1 MTDQEM
7 GQRGLDETQMIKMY
21 NVHGIK
27 TYKRVQIND
36 DYQEEF

>member
-21 NVHGIK
+21 KDHGIK
-27 TYKRVQIND
+27 TYKRVQIHD